1 MSTEQKVIVHPNSE
15 IISEEERQRLITELH
30 RFLVW
35 VGEPLPDSIELND
48 ETVKVREMIWQCIH
62 KKEFSDE
69 EKVHFAQLISQLEN
83 KEKQYED
90 TLQQNSNLTRKDAK
104 KLYHEIASIIRA
116 IIDIRECEAGKV
128 ILKESNE
135 GTRQKIEDA
144 KRWMSFLKNVGR
156 KTN

>member
-1 MSTEQKVIVHPNSE
+1 MKQKIIMAAYPNSE
-15 IISEEERQRLITELH
+15 IISEEERQHLISELH

-35 VGEPLPDSIELND
+35 VGEPLPDSIELNE
-48 ETVKVREMIWQCIH
+48 ETIKVREIIWQCIH
-62 KKEFSDE
+62 KKEFSDK
-69 EKVHFAQLISQLEN
+69 EKVHFTQLISLLEE

-90 TLQQNSNLTRKDAK
+90 TLQQRSNLTRKDAK

-135 GTRQKIEDA
+135 GTTQKIEDA
-144 KRWMSFLKNVGR
+144 KRWMSFLKNIGR